1 MFYDYFLLVFGLP
14 ILFMVSFDGQKFQIL
29 MESTSFLWLLLLVF
43 CLRNI
48 YLSHGF
54 GEIRFCIL
62 SKRLIGLAFT
72 HRALIS
78 IWFVL
83 VNIPWTFEKSAFY
96 TLGKCQLPSG
106 SIVQLFC
113 GLTN

>member
-1 MFYDYFLLVFGLP
+1 MFYDSFLLVFGLP
-14 ILFMVSFDGQKFQIL
+14 ILFMVSFDGQKFQIW

-48 YLSHGF
+48 CLSHGF

-62 SKRLIGLAFT
+62 SKRLIVLLALT

-78 IWFVL
+78 IWVVL
-83 VNIPWTFEKSAFY
+83 VNIPWTFEKTAFY
-96 TLGKCQLPSG
+96 TLG
-106 SIVQLFC
+106 
-113 GLTN
+113 